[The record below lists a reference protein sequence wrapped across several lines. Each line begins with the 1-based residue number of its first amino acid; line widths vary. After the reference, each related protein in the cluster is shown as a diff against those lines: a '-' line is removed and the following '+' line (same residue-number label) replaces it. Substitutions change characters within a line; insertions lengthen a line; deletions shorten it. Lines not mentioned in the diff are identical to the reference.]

1 MIEYERK
8 ALQGV
13 PDYRAAELLPKR
25 SEYCLLIP
33 VINEGARIL
42 TELGRAQTAGVDT
55 LCDIV
60 ICDGGSTDGSM
71 KLDTLQLYGV
81 NTLLTKTGPG
91 KQGAQLRMGIYFAL
105 NRGYKGVLTI
115 DGNNKD
121 SIEDVHKFIEKL
133 QAGYDFVLLQQY
145 GVPFVA
151 IGRIENDDIPQADN
165 DQLGAASEM
174 TRVLFQMG
182 ARRIAYLGGS
192 GTYTV
197 NADRLRGY
205 LRGLAEFGVPA
216 DQSLIRTGIESD
228 EQRTDA
234 LEAVL
239 EQHPDCL
246 LCCDDR
252 IAFDLMRELRNRHIR
267 VPEQLRLAS
276 LYDSEL
282 LAGTTPAI
290 SAVQFDAERLGS
302 TACRMLLDVMAGKD
316 IPLRQVQGYQ
326 VILRESTK

>member
-133 QAGYDFVLLQQY
+133 QAGYDFVQGSRFIRGRQHPAGALRRRAAGACAAHQPGGAPVVHRYHQRLPRLQPRVPDPPRRAPPAGRVY
-145 GVPFVA
+145 GV
-151 IGRIENDDIPQADN
+151 R
-165 DQLGAASEM
+165 AAGVSEHP
-174 TRVLFQMG
+174 RHAVG
-182 ARRIAYLGGS
+182 HEG
-192 GTYTV
+192 
-197 NADRLRGY
+197 LRGPRDPR
-205 LRGLAEFGVPA
+205 LPCHRQDPHQ
-216 DQSLIRTGIESD
+216 DQ
-228 EQRTDA
+228 
-234 LEAVL
+234 
-239 EQHPDCL
+239 
-246 LCCDDR
+246 
-252 IAFDLMRELRNRHIR
+252 
-267 VPEQLRLAS
+267 RL
-276 LYDSEL
+276 
-282 LAGTTPAI
+282 
-290 SAVQFDAERLGS
+290 
-302 TACRMLLDVMAGKD
+302 
-316 IPLRQVQGYQ
+316 
-326 VILRESTK
+326 

>member
-133 QAGYDFVLLQQY
+133 QAGYDFVQGSRFIRAGTLRRRAAGACTAHQPGGAPVVHRYHQRLPRLQPRVSDPPRGAPPAGRVY
-145 GVPFVA
+145 GV
-151 IGRIENDDIPQADN
+151 R
-165 DQLGAASEM
+165 AAGVSEHP
-174 TRVLFQMG
+174 RHAVG
-182 ARRIAYLGGS
+182 HEG
-192 GTYTV
+192 
-197 NADRLRGY
+197 LRGPRDPR
-205 LRGLAEFGVPA
+205 LPRHRQDPHQ
-216 DQSLIRTGIESD
+216 DQ
-228 EQRTDA
+228 
-234 LEAVL
+234 
-239 EQHPDCL
+239 
-246 LCCDDR
+246 
-252 IAFDLMRELRNRHIR
+252 
-267 VPEQLRLAS
+267 RL
-276 LYDSEL
+276 
-282 LAGTTPAI
+282 
-290 SAVQFDAERLGS
+290 
-302 TACRMLLDVMAGKD
+302 
-316 IPLRQVQGYQ
+316 
-326 VILRESTK
+326 